1 MSAAISYIGAGTR
14 TLVRRWESVQVELHG
29 SYSVERF
36 KRTDLYCNTTRAWR
50 SLMVFLVTPLPSL
63 MLVAAV
69 DAIPLTSP
77 YLGLV
82 HSGTTWLR
90 GVLVAF
96 VEAFA
101 IAWMFQ
107 SYAADLHLSTR
118 SLLVTAVGVAMVA
131 NAIALGLA
139 VLLWYPLP
147 FTLLWLFGPW
157 VGTFALSLKILKG
170 DFLRTRAEA
179 REDVRRFSVILMLQ
193 ISTVVVYTVFNA
205 MFASV
210 SAEWQPIAALALP
223 VFKVTQKNVLCKFLR
238 GKDDLKPEVIVFNVE
253 ISNAF
258 FISSC
263 MQTTASI
270 STSILLIL
278 VDLLLALIS
287 LYDLHLLLN
296 SVKDNLNKMQIATY
310 KIIPTALLITSKYP
324 ELTRRRLENGIS
336 GQSKA
341 DLFRASSFRR
351 ISTNGSTAKVAF
363 TSPVK
368 VAPALSLTYSSV
380 TPALSAT
387 QSVGV
392 PESLA
397 AIERLTPAER
407 HLHLEKALQ
416 ILFLLEFLLLIE
428 FVEVMTPIVYCKFTS
443 KYIVEG
449 FTVD

>member
-368 VAPALSLTYSSV
+368 VAPALSLTYS
-380 TPALSAT
+380 
-387 QSVGV
+387 
-392 PESLA
+392 LA